1 MTLGFRDPRQTV
13 GRGLRETVMTHPRK
27 TYRNLGTGNGAESSE
42 LLITPNNRVILDRVI
57 LDGEANFKYIGGY

>member
-1 MTLGFRDPRQTV
+1 MT
-13 GRGLRETVMTHPRK
+13 
-27 TYRNLGTGNGAESSE
+27 GAESSE